1 MVEFA
6 LVLPVVLLILLGALQ
21 FALVVHARN
30 VVTTAAQE
38 GARFG
43 AADGRSPAEGGARA
57 EEVLAS
63 GLARAEDTFTVT
75 AQDAGEA
82 VVIHAAGR
90 YRLIIPWVTGRTIPI
105 EATAEVRRE
114 GFRRGP

>member
-1 MVEFA
+1 VEFA

-38 GARFG
+38 GARIG
-43 AADGRSPAEGGARA
+43 AADGRTPAEGAARA

-63 GLARAEDTFTVT
+63 GLSRSEDTFTVT

-82 VVIHAAGR
+82 VVIRAVGR